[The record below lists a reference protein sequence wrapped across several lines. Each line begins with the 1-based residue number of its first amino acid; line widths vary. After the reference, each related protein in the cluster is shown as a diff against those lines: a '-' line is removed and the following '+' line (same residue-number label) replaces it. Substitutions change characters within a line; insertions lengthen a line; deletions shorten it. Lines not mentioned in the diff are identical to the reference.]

1 MSITETIK
9 SMKMCCITI
18 DSQLRFDEH
27 ISNLCNKASM
37 QLNAINSHQ
46 RYMDSQEMKA
56 IVNSFIYEN
65 FNYCALFGHQAD
77 PHVKLSKL
85 KNVV

>member
-1 MSITETIK
+1 
-9 SMKMCCITI
+9 MKMCCITI

>member
-1 MSITETIK
+1 
-9 SMKMCCITI
+9 MKMCCITI

-56 IVNSFIYEN
+56 IVKSFIYEN